1 MAGKIQKAAQQQM
14 EQQKQPKQMGI
25 NALINSIIDQEGMRK
40 RFEELLGK
48 RTAQFLSSLVTVIN
62 NSIELQYCMREDPMS
77 VIKAALQA
85 ASYDLPID
93 PTIGLAY
100 IVPRRNSVKQ
110 VDGSYRKIW
119 QAGFQPSYKGLRQ
132 LALRTGAYS
141 RVPHAVDVRQ
151 GELVRYNRLTG
162 DAEFAW
168 VEDEDARDE
177 LPVVGYAG
185 YFRLKNGAE
194 VTTYWTVKQ
203 IQKREKKFR
212 QGDKMGKGWR
222 DDWEAMAKKTVLRD
236 LITKYGLVSI
246 EYRNMDENT
255 LNLQKAIMED
265 EAADTI
271 PEAIP
276 DGVIVDETTG
286 EVTGPAQIT
295 EGNSPRDT
303 MEQLLGQPITAAAAT
318 PDAILVGS
326 DKMDEIDYPD
336 FLKEDYDENNA

>member
-25 NALINSIIDQEGMRK
+25 NALINSVIDQEGMRK

-62 NSIELQYCMREDPMS
+62 NSIELQYCMRDDPMS

-93 PTIGLAY
+93 PTLGLAY

-110 VDGSYRKIW
+110 MDGSYRKLW
-119 QAGFQPSYKGLRQ
+119 QASFQPSYKGLRQ

-151 GELVRYNRLTG
+151 GELISYNRLTG

-177 LPVVGYAG
+177 LPIIGYSG

-194 VTTYWTVKQ
+194 VTTYWSVKQ
-203 IQKREKKFR
+203 IEKREKKFR

-246 EYRNMDENT
+246 EYRNADDNT
-255 LNLQKAIMED
+255 IRLQQAIADD

-276 DGVIVDETTG
+276 EDESTG
-286 EVTGPAQIT
+286 EMAGSTPAALP
-295 EGNSPRDT
+295 EGGSPRDT
-303 MEQLLGQPITAAAAT
+303 MEGLIGKPITGAT
-318 PDAILVGS
+318 DAEYAPMS
-326 DKMDEIDYPD
+326 EDDYPD
-336 FLKEDYDENNA
+336 FLKEGYEGNG

>member
-62 NSIELQYCMREDPMS
+62 NSIELQYCMRDDPMS

-93 PTIGLAY
+93 PSIGLAY
-100 IVPRRNSVKQ
+100 LVPRRNSVKQ
-110 VDGSYRKIW
+110 VDGSYRKLW
-119 QAGFQPSYKGLRQ
+119 QATYQPSYKGLRQ

-151 GELVRYNRLTG
+151 GELISYNRLTG

-177 LPVVGYAG
+177 LPVIGYSG

-194 VTTYWTVKQ
+194 VTTYWSVKQ

-222 DDWEAMAKKTVLRD
+222 DDWDAMAKKTVLRD
-236 LITKYGLVSI
+236 LITKYGLISI
-246 EYRNMDENT
+246 EYRNADENT
-255 LNLQKAIMED
+255 MRLQQAIAED
-265 EAADTI
+265 EALEQGI
-271 PEAIP
+271 PENL
-276 DGVIVDETTG
+276 VIDDETGELTG
-286 EVTGPAQIT
+286 SAPAALP
-295 EGNSPRDT
+295 EGSAPRET
-303 MEQLLGQPITAAAAT
+303 VEQVIGQPLAGAT
-318 PDAILVGS
+318 PPDPVFAPLN
-326 DKMDEIDYPD
+326 EEDYPD
-336 FLKEDYDENNA
+336 FLKEGYEDNG